1 MKWVQKFTKVIHV
14 YVGNESAIVAK
25 AEDMTVVT
33 GTQLDAVPFLE
44 VLGGSGS
51 YSYSA
56 ISLPA
61 GLKMD
66 AETGT
71 LSGKVSGVGEYRV
84 QITVSDEKNTNRM
97 VETSALIRVVDQR
110 RVAGLVVDEK
120 GAPVEGVSIVCENL
134 TDGSIFTSTTDEKRK
149 LCCKC
154 RRGNLSD
161 YGFARRKK
169 DAVYQ
174 FTIGSGGREL
184 NFTL

>member
-1 MKWVQKFTKVIHV
+1 MT
-14 YVGNESAIVAK
+14 VGTDITIK
-25 AEDMTVVT
+25 ATDEMGYEVHKSDSCVCWKRVCYRGEREDMTVVT

-97 VETSALIRVVDQR
+97 VETCSY
-110 RVAGLVVDEK
+110 
-120 GAPVEGVSIVCENL
+120 P
-134 TDGSIFTSTTDEKRK
+134 
-149 LCCKC
+149 
-154 RRGNLSD
+154 
-161 YGFARRKK
+161 
-169 DAVYQ
+169 
-174 FTIGSGGREL
+174 GG
-184 NFTL
+184 